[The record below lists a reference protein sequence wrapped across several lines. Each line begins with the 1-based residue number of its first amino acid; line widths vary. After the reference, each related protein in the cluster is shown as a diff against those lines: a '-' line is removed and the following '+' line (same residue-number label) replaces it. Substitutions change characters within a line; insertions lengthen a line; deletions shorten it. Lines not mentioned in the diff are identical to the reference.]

1 MKNNIQKDQSLLQ
14 VDVSIKSKSLVN
26 FKTTRN
32 SLSQLEMFCFT
43 TLKGITYTS
52 LVCKPNKI
60 PAEK

>member
-14 VDVSIKSKSLVN
+14 VDVLIKPKSLVN
-26 FKTTRN
+26 SKTTRN
-32 SLSQLEMFCFT
+32 SLNQLEILCFT
-43 TLKGITYTS
+43 TLKAVTYTS